1 MKELFIILSFYVT
14 IFLLHGTEA
23 KREGNGWSRDWRL
36 EQNTVKWKRN
46 LAHKSKHNKRLKVAT
61 SHKTND
67 ASQRKRQFVP
77 GVPFLNFPHPHIHR
91 IIVHHHP
98 GRSIGF
104 RALLL
109 FTSHERSQ
117 LAPGLRKWNQG
128 RGVNVGRVI
137 LKTDGPKI

>member
-1 MKELFIILSFYVT
+1 MKELFTILSFYVL

-23 KREGNGWSRDWRL
+23 KREGNGWSKDWRQ
-36 EQNTVKWKRN
+36 ERNVDTVKWKRN
-46 LAHKSKHNKRLKVAT
+46 LAHKSKHNKRLKVAA

-104 RALLL
+104 RAPLILIIRGHNSL
-109 FTSHERSQ
+109 
-117 LAPGLRKWNQG
+117 PGFKVEVLMRIG
-128 RGVNVGRVI
+128 
-137 LKTDGPKI
+137 LS